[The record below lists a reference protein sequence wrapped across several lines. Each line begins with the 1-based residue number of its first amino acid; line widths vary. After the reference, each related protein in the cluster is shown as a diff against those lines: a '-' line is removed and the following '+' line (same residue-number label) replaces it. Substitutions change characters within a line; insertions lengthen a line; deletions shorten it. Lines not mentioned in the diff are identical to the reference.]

1 MTKGKSKMDKDSE
14 GLSRDEQLEK
24 FQADLVELARPTYDF
39 ESYGLED
46 LWSEVLPGLWQG
58 GTDDFDTI
66 YEATPYTPTEE
77 TPIGIT
83 KKDFDVVVTAYAWA
97 KPVDWGVKEVR
108 FGFYDADMSDINMG
122 AVYRIVNDIHADWKR
137 GDKVLV
143 RCQAGWNRSGL
154 ITALI
159 LMKEGYTADDAI
171 ALIRKKRSPH
181 ALCNKKFE
189 KFLRELPPFPKNKK

>member
-1 MTKGKSKMDKDSE
+1 MDKDLE
-14 GLSRDEQLEK
+14 GLNRDEQLEK
-24 FQADLVELARPTYDF
+24 FQSNLQELARPTYDF

-66 YEATPYTPTEE
+66 YEATPYTPTEGGE
-77 TPIGIT
+77 FAIT

-159 LMKEGYTADDAI
+159 LMKEGYTADEAI
-171 ALIRKKRSPH
+171 SLIREKRSPH

-189 KFLRELPPFPKNKK
+189 KFLRELPPFPKK

>member
-1 MTKGKSKMDKDSE
+1 MKKNEELDIE
-14 GLSRDEQLEK
+14 GLSRDEVLEK
-24 FQADLVELARPTYDF
+24 FQSNLEELARPTYDF

-46 LWSEVLPGLWQG
+46 LWSEVLPNLWQG

-108 FGFYDADMSDINMG
+108 FGFYDADMTDINMG
-122 AVYRIVNDIHADWKR
+122 ALYRIVNDVHADWKR
-137 GDKVLV
+137 GDKVLI

-159 LMKEGYTADDAI
+159 LMKEGYTADEAI
-171 ALIRKKRSPH
+171 ALIRKTRSPH

-189 KFLRELPPFPKNKK
+189 KFLKDLPQPEKKKK